1 MTAQV
6 KAFAI
11 GRHAANS
18 IQHTLRCKKST
29 YFLQK
34 AVASILPGTLAWYAT
49 WMCGS
54 SLKSCCWICG
64 VMDSV
69 TCKGEVC
76 AKQLRWGWSR
86 WVADAQHCN
95 MINAVT
101 LCRPKIRLSRLM
113 NQWETCT
120 LRYLL
125 RLAISAGLDVV
136 HQTGDEAL
144 LLWFGSLRP
153 SQQQLPTC
161 PELFV

>member
-95 MINAVT
+95 MINAGDIVQT
-101 LCRPKIRLSRLM
+101 QNTSEQTHESVGNLHVALPAA
-113 NQWETCT
+113 TC
-120 LRYLL
+120 
-125 RLAISAGLDVV
+125 
-136 HQTGDEAL
+136 HQRWVGCCAPD
-144 LLWFGSLRP
+144 WR
-153 SQQQLPTC
+153 
-161 PELFV
+161 